1 MSFTTIGDLSQS
13 FQLRRDNARLKED
26 MQRLTTELSTGRT
39 ADLREAT
46 RGDLRPLA
54 SLERSVSLLATFR
67 TSNAEA
73 ALFAE
78 VAQAAL
84 ADVEAGAGTLSATA
98 LLARTSAVP
107 VQIDAVGREAA
118 QQFEAAVARL
128 NVQAAGRTVFAGL
141 ATDGPALRPGAE
153 ILDALETA
161 VAGAT
166 TAADVASALDAWF
179 APGGDYETLAYTGSA
194 QPLRPLRVAA
204 GESVDLSVTALDP
217 AIRDTLRGMAMA
229 ALLDRGVLAG
239 DVAERAALAGVSG
252 EALVSARDGLVNLR
266 AVVGDSEAAIE
277 RARVRNEAELSA
289 ADLARAALVEADPF
303 RAAAELQAVQG
314 QLETLYAMTAR
325 LSRLSLTSFLR

>member
-39 ADLREAT
+39 ADLRGST

-54 SLERSVSLLATFR
+54 ALERTVSLLGTFR
-67 TSNAEA
+67 TANAEA
-73 ALFAE
+73 ALFAGT
-78 VAQAAL
+78 AQTAL

-107 VQIDAVGREAA
+107 AQIDAVGREAS

-166 TAADVASALDAWF
+166 TAADVAAALGTWF
-179 APGGDYETLAYTGSA
+179 GPGGGWESFAYSGSPA
-194 QPLRPLRVAA
+194 PLGALRVSA
-204 GESVDLSVTALDP
+204 GEAVDLTVTALAP
-217 AIRDTLRGMAMA
+217 EIRDTLRGMAMS
-229 ALLDRGVLAG
+229 ALLDRGVLSG
-239 DVAERAALAGVSG
+239 NVAERAALAGASG
-252 EALVSARDGLVNLR
+252 EALVAARDGLVSLR
-266 AVVGDSEAAIE
+266 AVVGDAEAAIE
-277 RARVRNEAELSA
+277 RASVRNEAERTA
-289 ADLARAALVEADPF
+289 ADLARTALLEADPF

-314 QLETLYAMTAR
+314 QLETLYAVTAR